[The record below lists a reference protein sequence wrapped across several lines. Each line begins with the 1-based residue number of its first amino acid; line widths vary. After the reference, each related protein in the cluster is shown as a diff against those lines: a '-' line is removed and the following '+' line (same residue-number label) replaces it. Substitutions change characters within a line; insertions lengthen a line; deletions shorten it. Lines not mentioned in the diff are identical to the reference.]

1 MADHVADDAA
11 GRADEAAR
19 QARRAAGA
27 AHDAYLAADE
37 ARRAADDFA
46 QSRVGDDEVL
56 DNERRLLE
64 EHGVDPDD
72 PRLDQA
78 IRQLEAGATPT
89 RPYGSPGAPVTR
101 RSAFRVALQ
110 AATGVIMVGV
120 LAVVAYT
127 ARDVLVIVLVAM
139 FLATGLNPAVE
150 WLRRHRL
157 PSALAVLTVILVVL
171 GIVAMTVLLAAPALI
186 RQGNEL
192 REQLPGY
199 VRQVVSQN
207 QTLRNLDER
216 VGLVERVEGVTTGID
231 QDVLESPAP
240 RVVLGVALGLAQGV
254 FAVVTALVLTLYF
267 LVNFR
272 GIKRATY
279 QLVPRSQR
287 ARVTLLTDEI
297 LDRVGRYV
305 LGNLAT
311 SVVAGVASGLFLW
324 ALHVPYAAALG
335 LFVALTGLVPLV
347 GATVGGGVACAV
359 ALTVSPSTGIGA
371 LIFFIIYQQFENFL
385 LVPRVMRRAVNVSAA
400 ATIVAVLIGA
410 TLLGVVG
417 ALLAVPMAAAVQLVA
432 TEVIVPRQEAL

>member
-27 AHDAYLAADE
+27 AHDASLAADE
-37 ARRAADDFA
+37 VRAAEGFA
-46 QSRVGDDEVL
+46 QSSVRHDDAVHH
-56 DNERRLLE
+56 ERRLLE

-78 IRQLEAGATPT
+78 IRQLEAGATPA
-89 RPYGSPGAPVTR
+89 RPYGSPGAPATR
-101 RSAFRVALQ
+101 RSPFRVALQ
-110 AATGVIMVGV
+110 AAAGVIVVGA
-120 LAVVAYT
+120 LAAVAYT
-127 ARDVLVIVLVAM
+127 VRDILVIVVVAM

-171 GIVAMTVLLAAPALI
+171 GIVAGTVLVAAPALI

-192 REQLPGY
+192 REQLPEY

-207 QTLRNLDER
+207 QTLRNVDER

-231 QDVLESPAP
+231 RDVLEGPES
-240 RVVLGVALGLAQGV
+240 RVVLGVALGLAQGL

-272 GIKRATY
+272 GIKRAAY
-279 QLVPRSQR
+279 SLVPRSRR
-287 ARVTLLTDEI
+287 ARFTLLTDEI

-305 LGNLAT
+305 LGNLVT
-311 SVVAGVASGLFLW
+311 SVVAGVAGGLILW

-359 ALTVSPSTGIGA
+359 AFTVSPITGLTA
-371 LIFFIIYQQFENFL
+371 VIFFIIYQQFENFL
-385 LVPRVMRRAVNVSAA
+385 LVPRVMRRAVSVSPA

-417 ALLAVPMAAAVQLVA
+417 ALLAVPMAAAMQLVA
-432 TEVIVPRQEAL
+432 TEVIAPRQEAL

>member
-27 AHDAYLAADE
+27 AHDASLAADE
-37 ARRAADDFA
+37 VRAAEGFA
-46 QSRVGDDEVL
+46 QSRAGHDEAL
-56 DNERRLLE
+56 HHERRLLE

-78 IRQLEAGATPT
+78 IRQLEAGATPA
-89 RPYGSPGAPVTR
+89 RPYGSPGAPARR
-101 RSAFRVALQ
+101 RSPFRVALQ
-110 AATGVIMVGV
+110 ASAGVVVVGA

-127 ARDVLVIVLVAM
+127 VRDILVIVLVAM

-157 PSALAVLTVILVVL
+157 PSALAVLTVILAVL
-171 GIVAMTVLLAAPALI
+171 GIVAGTVLVAAPALI

-192 REQLPGY
+192 REQLPEY
-199 VRQVVSQN
+199 VRQVVSEN

-231 QDVLESPAP
+231 RDVLEGPES
-240 RVVLGVALGLAQGV
+240 RVVLGVALGLAQGL

-267 LVNFR
+267 VVNFR
-272 GIKRATY
+272 GIKRAAY
-279 QLVPRSQR
+279 SLVPRSRR

-305 LGNLAT
+305 LGNLVT
-311 SVVAGVASGLFLW
+311 SVVAGVAGGLMLS
-324 ALHVPYAAALG
+324 ALHVPFAAALG

-359 ALTVSPSTGIGA
+359 AFTVSPITGLTA
-371 LIFFIIYQQFENFL
+371 VIFFIIYQQFENFL
-385 LVPRVMRRAVNVSAA
+385 LVPRVMRRAVNVSPA

-432 TEVIVPRQEAL
+432 TEVIAPRQEAL